1 MRFVIAALAAFF
13 VLMFDFDGSRAPS
26 STHPTGTNYALLQ
39 RTTAKADRL
48 PVRFLAPVEAAEAP
62 AVLDEPEVEAPA
74 PVNDEIEAPAVAER
88 EDFCRALQEAAEASG
103 LPVAFFARLIWQES
117 RFNLSEVSRAGA
129 LGVAQFMPETATEV
143 GLDDPFDPF
152 KALPASARLLRQLRE
167 EFGNLGLAAA
177 AYNAGRGRIQKWLS
191 REAGLPQETRD
202 YVRII
207 TGSKAENWTDK
218 AQVVP
223 MRIDLPSRAPCE
235 GFGGLSK
242 EREVMLVPV
251 SLAPSADGLI
261 RKAEAEEIAAA
272 KLLAESRAARK
283 RVALALRAGRAAGG
297 PGRRFAVAANSDDKR
312 AHAARA
318 ERHHALHMASAGR
331 RASRRAS

>member
-1 MRFVIAALAAFF
+1 VRYVPPSRKPIEVIQQMRFVIAAVAAFF
-13 VLMFDFDGSRAPS
+13 VLMFDFDGSLVPS
-26 STHPTGTNYALLQ
+26 PSHPTGTHFAVLQ

-48 PVRFLAPVEAAEAP
+48 PVRLLGAPVEALAEA
-62 AVLDEPEVEAPA
+62 APA
-74 PVNDEIEAPAVAER
+74 PDEPQVEAAFGVNDAIEASAATRP
-88 EDFCRALQEAAEASG
+88 DDLCRALQEAAEASG

-117 RFNLSEVSRAGA
+117 RFNRSEVSRAGA
-129 LGVAQFMPETATEV
+129 LGVAQFMPETAAEV

-207 TGSKAENWTDK
+207 TGSKAENWLDK
-218 AQVVP
+218 AQVVA

-235 GFGGLSK
+235 GFGLSR
-242 EREVMLVPV
+242 ERDVMLVRV

-261 RKAEAEEIAAA
+261 RKAEAEQIAAA
-272 KLLAESRAARK
+272 KLLAQSRAARK
-283 RVALALRAGRAAGG
+283 R
-297 PGRRFAVAANSDDKR
+297 
-312 AHAARA
+312 AHAKAA
-318 ERHHALHMASAGR
+318 PGGRHHALRMASAGR